1 MLYNNIFSLT
11 EKVMLLN
18 SKFFKLQVIKRFYIL
33 LVLILVYIIYS
44 YFYTYY

>member
-11 EKVMLLN
+11 EKVMVLN
-18 SKFFKLQVIKRFYIL
+18 SKFFKLQVIKIFYTL